1 MNELIDVLKTA
12 EPTFFMWFIP
22 SFFAFWFFPTILA
35 LFFNRKALKYIAIVN
50 IPAGMSFLLW
60 GALILFAVTG
70 NLQEKYI
77 PKRWR
82 REAAAE

>member
-1 MNELIDVLKTA
+1 MNELIEVLKTA
-12 EPTFFMWFIP
+12 DPTFFMWFIP
-22 SFFAFWFFPTILA
+22 RFFAFWFLQNILE
-35 LFFNRKALKYIAIVN
+35 LFFNRKALKYIDIVK